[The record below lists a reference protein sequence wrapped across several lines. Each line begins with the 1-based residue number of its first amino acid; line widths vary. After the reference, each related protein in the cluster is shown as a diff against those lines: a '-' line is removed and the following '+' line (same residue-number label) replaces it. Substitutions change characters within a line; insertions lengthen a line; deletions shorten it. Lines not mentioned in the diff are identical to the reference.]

1 MRRQWTHRF
10 RPFVITCGASASLGQ
25 VRVLFLAPEDLAR
38 AWDAG
43 AVDGRVVIKFYG
55 ASSMPSS

>member
-1 MRRQWTHRF
+1 M
-10 RPFVITCGASASLGQ
+10 GAGALGMGQ